1 MRWAFRNW
9 ADLMT
14 SNYTNY
20 ALLKEDDP
28 YTECREWFWQIL
40 GEDDVYPKAFLE
52 HLMQMVDDIDS
63 GKVKTYPAD
72 EVFNKVKDIMDEVKF
87 NDEKIMEDECNETSH
102 T

>member
-63 GKVKTYPAD
+63 GKVKTYPID
-72 EVFNKVKDIMDEVKF
+72 EVFYKVKDIM
-87 NDEKIMEDECNETSH
+87 EDES
-102 T
+102 